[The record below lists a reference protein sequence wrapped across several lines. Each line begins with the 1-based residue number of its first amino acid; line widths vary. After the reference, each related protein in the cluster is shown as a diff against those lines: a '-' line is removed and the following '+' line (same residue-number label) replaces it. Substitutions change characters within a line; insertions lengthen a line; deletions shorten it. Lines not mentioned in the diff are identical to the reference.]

1 MGTGPEVVCPDSQ
14 SDRGPNFLARVIGL
28 SRDCN
33 QIVNSVS
40 SSEKVPANTA

>member
-28 SRDCN
+28 VG
-33 QIVNSVS
+33 IVIKLYSVS
-40 SSEKVPANTA
+40 SSEKVPVNTA